1 MRILFVEDDRRL
13 AGAVVRGLQ
22 EEGYA
27 VDHAPDGHEGRL
39 LAETRRYD
47 LIILDRMLPGLTGDQ
62 LLADWRRKNVLTPI
76 LMLTALDAVADRV
89 TGLRAGADDYLVKP
103 FAFEELLARLAALTR
118 RASPGVARGSVLHV
132 SELEL
137 DPDTGRLSAGDPAQ
151 AVTLSATE
159 LRLMEFFM
167 RHPGQI
173 LTRAAIADSC
183 WQDPEEITDNA
194 VEAQVKNLR
203 KRIAAVSPR
212 AWVQTRR
219 GLGYILEA
227 NPHDLA

>member
-1 MRILFVEDDRRL
+1 MRILLVEDDRRL
-13 AGAVVRGLQ
+13 AGAVARGLR

-27 VDHAPDGHEGRL
+27 VDHASTGAEGRL
-39 LAETRRYD
+39 LAATRHFD
-47 LIILDRMLPGLTGDQ
+47 LIILDRMLPEISGDQ
-62 LLADWRRKNVLTPI
+62 LLAEWRRKGVATPI

-89 TGLRAGADDYLVKP
+89 TGLRAGADDYLIKP
-103 FAFEELLARLAALTR
+103 FAFEELLARLTALAR
-118 RASPGVARGSVLHV
+118 RASPSGVRGPRLQVGDLT
-132 SELEL
+132 LERE
-137 DPDTGRLSAGDPAQ
+137 TGRLSAGAE
-151 AVTLSATE
+151 AVTLSAQE
-159 LRLMEFFM
+159 FRLMEFFM

-173 LTRAAIADSC
+173 LTRSMIAEGC
-183 WQDPEEITDNA
+183 WQEPEEITDNA

-212 AWVQTRR
+212 PWLQTRR

>member
-1 MRILFVEDDRRL
+1 VRVLLVEDDERL
-13 AGAVVRGLQ
+13 ARATLKGLR

-27 VDHAPDGHEGRL
+27 VDHAANGPDARL
-39 LAETRRYD
+39 FAATRHFD
-47 LIILDRMLPGLTGDQ
+47 LIILDRMLPGVSGDQ
-62 LLADWRRKNVLTPI
+62 LLAGWRRKGVSTPI

-103 FAFEELLARLAALTR
+103 FAFAELLARLEALVR
-118 RASPGVARGSVLHV
+118 RGAGAGVRGPILQVGDLR
-132 SELEL
+132 L
-137 DPDTGRLSAGDPAQ
+137 DPETGRLVSGDA
-151 AVTLSATE
+151 ATELSATE
-159 LRLMEFFM
+159 YRLMEFFM

-173 LTRAAIADSC
+173 LTRALIADGC
-183 WQDPEEITDNA
+183 WQEPEEITDNA

-212 AWVQTRR
+212 PWLQTRR

-227 NPHDLA
+227 NPT